1 MSGRVQGVTNQIIGA
16 QGVPDWK
23 CDTTLSGLVRTRLIY
38 NRALYTVIVVVAKL
52 GQAGGGI
59 TIERRPAA
67 AGELRPPCTHTGSP
81 DTEGGEQMF
90 DLYS

>member
-1 MSGRVQGVTNQIIGA
+1 MRHNSIRLVQ
-16 QGVPDWK
+16 
-23 CDTTLSGLVRTRLIY
+23 TRLIY
-38 NRALYTVIVVVAKL
+38 NRALYTVIVVVGLWAVKL

-81 DTEGGEQMF
+81 DTEGGE
-90 DLYS
+90 